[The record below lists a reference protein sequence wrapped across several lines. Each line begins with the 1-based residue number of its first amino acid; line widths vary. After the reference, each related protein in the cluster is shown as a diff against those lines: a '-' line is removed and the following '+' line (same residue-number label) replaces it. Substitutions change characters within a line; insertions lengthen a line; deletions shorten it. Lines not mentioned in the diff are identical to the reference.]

1 MQRPGK
7 IVWAWRGGGQLGVRI
22 FWGIRWIWRKM
33 LDTSLDARSGTP
45 VVPHT
50 EVGGAG
56 TGLRCECPGGAVAS
70 ACALLASGVH
80 ACASI
85 FVRASLSA
93 SAGTLRDRSRMAG
106 GGGCRF
112 MLFIRQS
119 CSSSSWVETLL
130 LGSSETCVACVG
142 CGRKSQA
149 LIICSSRS
157 LDLFSGFL
165 DSS

>member
-1 MQRPGK
+1 
-7 IVWAWRGGGQLGVRI
+7 
-22 FWGIRWIWRKM
+22 M
-33 LDTSLDARSGTP
+33 LDISLDARSGTP

-93 SAGTLRDRSRMAG
+93 SAGTLRDLSRMAG

-130 LGSSETCVACVG
+130 VGSSETCVAAVASLPG
-142 CGRKSQA
+142 LHRDEFARKLSFDFFLVRRYGSTDVSRQ
-149 LIICSSRS
+149 LNQRKEKESS
-157 LDLFSGFL
+157 
-165 DSS
+165 